1 MALNIFTNISA
12 HHSLRTEHIRRG
24 KKGVT
29 LFIAILMSSIVLSI
43 GTSVMNITLKEIS
56 LASLGGASAK
66 AFHTADTG
74 LECALL
80 WDLNTPAPFTASVFA
95 TSSQSIPPASGSGV
109 WCAGTDVSSVWLFD
123 GPPARTPTSATTTFT
138 VRFSG
143 NIGDP
148 CADVSVVK
156 YVDGSGDTRTKI
168 ESRGLNSCNPAQA
181 RRSERGIR
189 IQY

>member
-1 MALNIFTNISA
+1 MALIKFTTA
-12 HHSLRTEHIRRG
+12 HASYIHRAGTVSRG
-24 KKGVT
+24 KRGVA

-43 GTSVMNITLKEIS
+43 GTSVMNITLKEIQ

-66 AFHTADTG
+66 AFHSASAG
-74 LECALL
+74 LECALM
-80 WDLNTPAPFTASVFA
+80 WDLNPQSPFTDSVFA

-109 WCAGTDVSSVWLFD
+109 WCAVSDISSVWLLD

-138 VRFSG
+138 VRFSASAS
-143 NIGDP
+143 DP

-168 ESRGLNSCNPAQA
+168 ESRGLNSCDPGQT
-181 RRSERGIR
+181 RRSERGVR